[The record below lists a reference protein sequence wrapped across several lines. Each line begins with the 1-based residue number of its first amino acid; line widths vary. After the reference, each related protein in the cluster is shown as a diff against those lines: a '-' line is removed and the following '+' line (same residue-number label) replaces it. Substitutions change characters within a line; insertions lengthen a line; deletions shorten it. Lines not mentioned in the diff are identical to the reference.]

1 MQRGVAKR
9 RPSRAERYHQ
19 SHFIPGVSNRVTADC
34 EWDRL
39 HCILDKVGRT

>member
-1 MQRGVAKR
+1 MQRGVAER

-19 SHFIPGVSNRVTADC
+19 SNFIPGVSNRVKADC

-39 HCILDKVGRT
+39 QYIAGKVGMT